1 MIYSKNLT
9 NKELLANALP
19 IVSLSRKQWNAFM
32 VHMESVESEGNT
44 DLINALKTL
53 CRNQSKVEVLA
64 AFGFYYN
71 KDLNEPV
78 ESESIELDI

>member
-1 MIYSKNLT
+1 MIYSNDLT

-32 VHMESVESEGNT
+32 VHMESVEKGDDP
-44 DLINALKTL
+44 DLFNALKTL
-53 CRNQSKVEVLA
+53 CRNQSKIEILS

-71 KDLNEPV
+71 KELNEPV
-78 ESESIELDI
+78 AAESIELDI